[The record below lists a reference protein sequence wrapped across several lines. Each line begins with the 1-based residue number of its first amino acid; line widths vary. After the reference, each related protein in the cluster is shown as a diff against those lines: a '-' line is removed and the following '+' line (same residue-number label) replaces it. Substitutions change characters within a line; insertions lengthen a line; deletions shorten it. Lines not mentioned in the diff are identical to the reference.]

1 MIPQRWI
8 EAYLRFLLRYRGSV
22 TIAVVVITA
31 IFGFALTRMRL
42 HTDFFDFYP
51 KFRTFADAY
60 TDCREQGNNAVGCI
74 LPSIV
79 RPGPDPYIKIYTDF
93 RRMFGSANVLSVIL
107 EVKHGDIYNP
117 ETLQKLDRITKRIVG
132 LKGVVPYQVLS
143 IAHPKVKSITARE
156 GSLQIRELFYP
167 EVPKTQEDADRVKFA
182 VYSTKGVRGIFT
194 SLDDTAA
201 VVHAGFWE
209 EALDFRDLYKNLME
223 LKAQEDDANHTIYI
237 TGFPWL
243 YTSVLQYSSQLLYV
257 FMLTLLTLSFLLYTY
272 FRTWTGIWVP
282 IFSGVL
288 SSVWGLGIAAVLGFN
303 LDPLVLVIPIFLTAR
318 ALSHSVQSMDRYH
331 EEFYRLKDKHQAIIV
346 SYSHLFQPAMSG
358 IVTDGIGLLIV
369 AVAPIPLIQK
379 VSIFASFWIVSIF
392 ISVVTLHP
400 ILLSYIDPPPQTH
413 VAAEDKPVPMNIWI
427 ARAIMW
433 GLVAA
438 AYALHRSDAVPSLAV
453 ALVLIA
459 CMPWWYWSVFGREPL
474 TPRTGAIIACLV
486 AAALVILRLYQL
498 GTIDAVPSSMRAFL
512 LISPA
517 LAWYW
522 LNYGDRAYVAWTRWT
537 IIATQGNRRWIVVGI
552 TVALFLILPMWGWT
566 LKVGDMSPGAALLFP
581 DHPYNVAWRKL
592 NEKFLGASQLIVIA
606 DTKQPDGIKSA
617 KTLGEMEEFADYM
630 QGANGASGSLT
641 IIDVVKRLAQL
652 YHDGDPKWGLIP
664 DNPKEIGQLF
674 YVFSSSG
681 TAGDLDRFMD
691 PSGRYGSVLTLFR
704 GYSHDIIKDSI
715 AYGKRF
721 NDGKPGDVEFKFA
734 GGLFGILAA
743 VNEAVE
749 HSYWTNLLLIFFMVF
764 VCLYLTYGSFV
775 AAALLMIPV
784 VLSQLAAEAMMV
796 IMHIDL
802 NVNSLPIAAA
812 GAGVGVDYGI
822 YHFSRM
828 IDCYDEVGNL
838 DEAVDYATATTGKA
852 IIFTGTT
859 MIAGTAFFYLS
870 DLKFLAEMGLLL
882 TLLMT
887 FNKFGALIVVPALV
901 KVIRPA
907 FLIRRVPRPV
917 AQERTPLAA
926 GNVGGG

>member
-22 TIAVVVITA
+22 TIAVVLLTA
-31 IFGFALTRMRL
+31 LFGVSLTKMRL

-60 TDCREQGNNAVGCI
+60 GDCREQGKGTFSCI

-93 RRMFGSANVLSVIL
+93 RRMFGSANILSVIL
-107 EVKHGDIYNP
+107 EVKNGDIYNP

-132 LKGVVPYQVLS
+132 LKGVVPYQILS

-156 GSLQIRELFYP
+156 GSLQIREIFYP
-167 EVPKTQEDADRVKFA
+167 GVPKTQEDADRVKFA
-182 VYSTKGVRGIFT
+182 VYSTKGVRGVFT
-194 SLDDTAA
+194 ALDDTAA

-209 EALDFRDLYKNLME
+209 EALDFRDLYKSLTE
-223 LKAQEDDANHTIYI
+223 LKAQEDDANHTVYI

-243 YTSVLQYSSQLLYV
+243 YTSVLQYSTQLVYV
-257 FMLTLLTLSFLLYTY
+257 FGLTLLTLSFLLYTY

-400 ILLSYIDPPPQTH
+400 ILLSYIDPPPQPTEH
-413 VAAEDKPVPMNIWI
+413 VQRQAPMNIWAARSIIYAAI
-427 ARAIMW
+427 AA
-433 GLVAA
+433 
-438 AYALHRSDAVPSLAV
+438 AV
-453 ALVLIA
+453 ALH
-459 CMPWWYWSVFGREPL
+459 WSG
-474 TPRTGAIIACLV
+474 LV
-486 AAALVILRLYQL
+486 
-498 GTIDAVPSSMRAFL
+498 PNSMVAFL
-512 LISPA
+512 LTTPF

-522 LNYGDRAYVAWTRWT
+522 LGYGDRAYTAWTRWT
-537 IIATQGNRRWIVVGI
+537 IVATQGNRRWIVVGV
-552 TVALFLILPMWGWT
+552 TVALFVLLPMWGWT

-581 DHPYNVAWRKL
+581 NHPYNVAYRKL

-606 DTKQPDGIKSA
+606 DTKQPDGIKNA
-617 KTLGEMEEFADYM
+617 KTLGEIEEFSDYM
-630 QGANGASGSLT
+630 QGADGASGSVT

-674 YVFSSSG
+674 YVFTSSAS
-681 TAGDLDRFMD
+681 AGDLDRFMD
-691 PSGRYGSVLTLFR
+691 PSGRYGTVLTLFR
-704 GYSHDIIKDSI
+704 GYSHDIIADSI

-721 NDGKPGDVEFKFA
+721 NDGKQGEVEFKFA

-749 HSYWTNLLLIFFMVF
+749 KSYWTNLGLIFFMVF
-764 VCLYLTYGSFV
+764 FCLYLTYGSFV
-775 AAALLMIPV
+775 AAGLLMIPV

-796 IMHIDL
+796 WLHIDL
-802 NVNSLPIAAA
+802 NVNSLPVAAA

-828 IDCYDEVGNL
+828 IDCYDEVGDL

-859 MIAGTAFFYLS
+859 MIAGTGFFYLS

-907 FLIRRVPRPV
+907 FLLGRVTRPV
-917 AQERTPLAA
+917 PEAAEAALAA
-926 GNVGGG
+926 VSKVTHG

>member
-8 EAYLRFLLRYRGSV
+8 EAYLKFLLRYRGSV
-22 TIAVVVITA
+22 TIAIVLFTA
-31 IFGFALTRMRL
+31 GFAYSLSNMRM

-51 KFRTFADAY
+51 KYRTFADAY
-60 TDCREQGNNAVGCI
+60 ADCRDQGKGTVGCI
-74 LPSIV
+74 MPSILH
-79 RPGPDPYIKIYTDF
+79 PGPDPYIKIYTDF
-93 RRMFGSANVLSVIL
+93 RRMFGSANILSVIV
-107 EVKHGDIYNP
+107 ETKNGDIYNP
-117 ETLQKLDRITKRIVG
+117 ETLQKIDRVTKAVTL
-132 LKGVVPYQVLS
+132 LKGVVPYQILS

-156 GSLQIRELFYP
+156 GSLQIREIFYP
-167 EVPKTQEDADRVKFA
+167 GVPKTQEDADRVKFA
-182 VYSTKGVRGIFT
+182 VYSTKGVRGLYT

-209 EALDFRDLYKNLME
+209 EALDFRELHRALME

-243 YTSVLQYSSQLLYV
+243 YTSVLEYSTQLV
-257 FMLTLLTLSFLLYTY
+257 QIFGLTLLTLSFLLWTY

-282 IFSGVL
+282 IFSAVL
-288 SSVWGLGIAAVLGFN
+288 SSVWGLGIASVLGFN

-331 EEFYRLKDKHQAIIV
+331 EEFYRLKDKQEAIVV

-379 VSIFASFWIVSIF
+379 VSIFASFWIISIF
-392 ISVVTLHP
+392 ISVVSLHP
-400 ILLSYIDPPPQTH
+400 ILLSYIDPPAQPH
-413 VAAEDKPVPMNIWI
+413 ELGEKKKPLVSLWP
-427 ARAIMW
+427 ARFIVYAV
-433 GLVAA
+433 VAA
-438 AYALHRSDAVPSLAV
+438 A
-453 ALVLIA
+453 
-459 CMPWWYWSVFGREPL
+459 
-474 TPRTGAIIACLV
+474 V
-486 AAALVILRLYQL
+486 AAHKL
-498 GTIDAVPSSMRAFL
+498 GYVHNSLLTFL
-512 LISPA
+512 LITPV

-522 LNYGDRAYVAWTRWT
+522 INYGERAYTAWTRWT
-537 IIATQGNRRWIVVGI
+537 ILATIGVRRWYVVAL
-552 TVALFLILPMWGWT
+552 TVALFILLPIWGWT
-566 LKVGDMSPGAALLFP
+566 LKVGDMSPGSALLFP
-581 DHPYNVAWRKL
+581 DHPYNVAWKKL

-606 DTKQPDGIKSA
+606 DTNQPDGIKNA
-617 KTLGEMEEFADYM
+617 KALGEIEEFSDYM
-630 QGANGASGSLT
+630 QGAEGASGAVT

-674 YVFSSSG
+674 YVFTSSAS
-681 TAGDLDRFMD
+681 AGDLDRFMD
-691 PSGRYGSVLTLFR
+691 PSGRYGTVLTLFR
-704 GYSHDIIKDSI
+704 GYSHDIIKNSI
-715 AYGKRF
+715 NFGKRF
-721 NDGKPGDVEFKFA
+721 TDNQPGGQVEFKFA

-743 VNEAVE
+743 VNDAVE
-749 HSYWTNLLLIFFMVF
+749 NSYWTNLGLIFVMVF
-764 VCLYLTYGSFV
+764 FCLYLTYGSLV
-775 AAALLMIPV
+775 GAGLLMIPV
-784 VLSQLAAEAMMV
+784 VLSQLAAEAFMV
-796 IMHIDL
+796 WMHIDM
-802 NVNSLPIAAA
+802 NVNSLPVAAA

-828 IDCYDEVGNL
+828 IDCYDEVGDL

-859 MIAGTAFFYLS
+859 MIAGTGFFYLS

-901 KVIRPA
+901 KVIRPS
-907 FLIRRVPRPV
+907 FLTGRVLHAV
-917 AQERTPLAA
+917 DHHESALAA
-926 GNVGGG
+926 AKVVSKVVNS